1 MEISDRKFLSI
12 IPTPAKQS
20 IKGDGVH
27 YSTYKTVIS
36 AEDETLRNSAEA
48 FSEYAG
54 RIGLKFD
61 IKVGSDSALT
71 SRIHLTLNNS
81 YRSGE
86 YNLKAD
92 GERVILSAS
101 DEIGAGYAL
110 ATLMQIMELPDNTA
124 GNPAS
129 SERNS
134 ACETVLVPDCE
145 IEDAPECSYRGM
157 LVDLARSWHDLSYLY
172 RYVDMCWYYKVPVL
186 HLHFTDDQSYT
197 LPSRLFPR
205 VSTPGRSYSFEEMRE
220 LDEYA
225 FARGVRIM
233 PEIDVPGHCAAFQ
246 KEYPEIFGNDG
257 IICQNKEAIE
267 AMQGLFKELCDIFPH
282 ADKIHIGGDEANI
295 KKWLECPRCME
306 YARSIGIDT
315 ESGEHK
321 TEDLLYVNFVVK
333 MAEAV
338 FSTGRTPVVWEG
350 FPEYMNDMIP
360 RDMLVMS
367 WENYFQ
373 LTPSLLNAGFTIINC
388 SWNPMYIVTPEPVWP
403 PKELYDWSVYKWMPV
418 HPESQLKGIGYKAEP
433 TEQIIGGQL
442 LAWGDRLPGFATPE
456 EGADAELALL
466 KERIPYLAEN
476 TWNREKKLPF
486 EIIEQTVK
494 YTNARLD
501 KILSVRI

>member
-1 MEISDRKFLSI
+1 METSDREYLHVV
-12 IPTPAKQS
+12 PTPAKQS
-20 IKGDGVH
+20 IKEDAIH
-27 YSTYKTVIS
+27 YSEYKAAIS
-36 AEDETLRNSAEA
+36 VANDSLRCAAEVFA
-48 FSEYAG
+48 EYAVKLG
-54 RIGLKFD
+54 VKFD
-61 IKVGSDSALT
+61 IAAGTAAPHESQIRL
-71 SRIHLTLNNS
+71 LLNAQFKP
-81 YRSGE
+81 GE
-86 YNLKAD
+86 YSLKAD
-92 GERVILSAS
+92 GESVILSVS
-101 DEIGAGYAL
+101 DDTGAGYAF
-110 ATLMQIMELPDNTA
+110 ATLLQIMELPDNAVNTDKSLPC
-124 GNPAS
+124 N
-129 SERNS
+129 
-134 ACETVLVPDCE
+134 TVLVPDCE

-157 LVDLARSWHDLSYLY
+157 LVDLARSWHNLSYLY

-205 VSTPGRSYSFEEMRE
+205 VSTHGRSYTFDEMQA

-225 FARGVRIM
+225 YARGVRIM

-257 IICQNKEAIE
+257 IICQNQEAIE
-267 AMQGLFKELCDIFPH
+267 AMQELFKELCDIFPH

-350 FPEYMNDMIP
+350 FPEYMNDRIP

-403 PKELYDWSVYKWMPV
+403 PQELYDWSIYKWMPV
-418 HPESQLKGIGYKAEP
+418 HPESPLKGIGYKAEP

-486 EIIEQTVK
+486 ETIEQTVK